1 MPDVELER
9 EQLRDPVGIKRWP
22 HDKGRDACRTP
33 MQWSDEPGGGFSAA
47 DVEPWL
53 PYGDLKKTNVARQ
66 REENDS
72 HLDFT
77 RHLIHARKEV
87 PGLVDGT
94 YEAIDSPAGTW
105 VYKRGPV
112 TVVALNFGDDVAA
125 IEEVEGLVRLTTAPG
140 RIDEYAPGRIDLQPL
155 QGVVIVPDGG

>member
-1 MPDVELER
+1 
-9 EQLRDPVGIKRWP
+9 
-22 HDKGRDACRTP
+22 

-94 YEAIDSPAGTW
+94 YEEIDSPAGTW
-105 VYKRGPV
+105 VYKRGTA

-155 QGVVIVPDGG
+155 QGVVIVPGED